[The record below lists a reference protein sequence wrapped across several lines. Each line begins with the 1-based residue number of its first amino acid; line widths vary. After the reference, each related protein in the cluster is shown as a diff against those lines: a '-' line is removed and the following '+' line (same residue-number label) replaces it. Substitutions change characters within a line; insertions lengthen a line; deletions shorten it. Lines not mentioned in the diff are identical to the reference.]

1 MKVSLKFYKKKYQ
14 RIIRIKIKQAFEK
27 IIFNTLSKLYNK
39 FYKTDTKETCC
50 MADFSFSLC

>member
-1 MKVSLKFYKKKYQ
+1 MKE
-14 RIIRIKIKQAFEK
+14 AFEK

>member
-39 FYKTDTKETCC
+39 FYKTDTKETYC
-50 MADFSFSLC
+50 MVDLSI